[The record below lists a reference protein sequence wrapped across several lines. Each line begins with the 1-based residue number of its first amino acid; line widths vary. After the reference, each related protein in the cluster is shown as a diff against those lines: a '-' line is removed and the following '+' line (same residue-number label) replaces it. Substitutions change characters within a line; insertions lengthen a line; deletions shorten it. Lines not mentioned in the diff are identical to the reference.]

1 MLSTLPPG
9 DSCVM
14 EGKKPSVLLMYV
26 ARSSCETHQG
36 EFQPWYWFFFSLCL
50 KHAIQTFFP
59 ALFLLWGRGMGQ
71 EVRNPV
77 LIPQLEAEEE
87 ETCRES
93 EREDWTTSIAYHF
106 YSATTTDQ
114 VRDLWLLFC
123 QVRSC
128 RTKLVFLEVAEFN
141 QLKGAISLALMEIT
155 SDIFTWL
162 LV

>member
-9 DSCVM
+9 DSCD
-14 EGKKPSVLLMYV
+14 GRKKTKRTAYV
-26 ARSSCETHQG
+26 VCSSCETPQG
-36 EFQPWYWFFFSLCL
+36 EFQPWYWFFFSPLCL

-77 LIPQLEAEEE
+77 LIPQLETEEE

-93 EREDWTTSIAYHF
+93 KREDWTTSIAYHF

-141 QLKGAISLALMEIT
+141 QSKGAISLALMEIT
-155 SDIFTWL
+155 SDIFT
-162 LV
+162 